1 MKRILFVASEALP
14 FAASGG
20 LGDVIGSLPAAMRES
35 DPDCDVRVIM
45 PLYDTISDGYRSKM
59 KKLFD
64 TRISLSWREQYCGL
78 FSIVENGVTFYF
90 VDNEYYFRRGRL
102 YGEYDDGE
110 RFAFFCKAAVDLL
123 PLIGFFPDIVH
134 AHDWQAALTVIYLKR
149 MYGWKAGYSDIKS
162 VFTIHNIQYQGVFGM
177 NILGDVFGIPE
188 SQRKI
193 VEFSG
198 DINLM
203 KGAIICADA
212 VTTVSP
218 TYAKEIL
225 SPQYSHGL
233 HSVLELYKGK
243 LSGILNGID
252 RVYYNPSRDREL
264 PANYSYK
271 APAGKKI
278 CKDTLLEML
287 GLPVRDG
294 VPLLAMISRLVSH
307 KGMDIVREAA
317 YDIVG
322 GDVQLVVLGKGDAEY
337 ERFFGELA
345 ERFPAKVRTL
355 IKYDKSLSKRIYA
368 AADIFIM
375 PSLSEPCGLAQM
387 IASRYGAVPVVRET
401 GGLYDSI
408 RDYGWPGGGNGFT
421 FAPYSGSELCRAV
434 ERATA
439 LYSDS
444 ERWNALVGKVMR
456 YDFSWKKSA
465 KLYIQMYERLNTPNE
480 QS

>member
-1 MKRILFVASEALP
+1 
-14 FAASGG
+14 
-20 LGDVIGSLPAAMRES
+20 
-35 DPDCDVRVIM
+35 
-45 PLYDTISDGYRSKM
+45 
-59 KKLFD
+59 
-64 TRISLSWREQYCGL
+64 
-78 FSIVENGVTFYF
+78 
-90 VDNEYYFRRGRL
+90 
-102 YGEYDDGE
+102 
-110 RFAFFCKAAVDLL
+110 
-123 PLIGFFPDIVH
+123 
-134 AHDWQAALTVIYLKR
+134 
-149 MYGWKAGYSDIKS
+149 
-162 VFTIHNIQYQGVFGM
+162 
-177 NILGDVFGIPE
+177 
-188 SQRKI
+188 
-193 VEFSG
+193 
-198 DINLM
+198 
-203 KGAIICADA
+203 
-212 VTTVSP
+212 
-218 TYAKEIL
+218 
-225 SPQYSHGL
+225 
-233 HSVLELYKGK
+233 
-243 LSGILNGID
+243 
-252 RVYYNPSRDREL
+252 
-264 PANYSYK
+264 
-271 APAGKKI
+271 
-278 CKDTLLEML
+278 ML

-421 FAPYSGSELCRAV
+421 FAPYSGRELCRAV